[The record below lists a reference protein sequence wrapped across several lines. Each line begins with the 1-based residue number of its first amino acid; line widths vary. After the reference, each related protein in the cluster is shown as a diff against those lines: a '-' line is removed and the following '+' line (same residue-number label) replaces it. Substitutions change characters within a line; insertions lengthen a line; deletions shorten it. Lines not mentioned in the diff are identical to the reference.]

1 MFAINIYDSLIQVV
15 QKTMKILQAKQ
26 ITYIVIELVKAT
38 FYLLLSCARLLLST
52 QSYQFQRCIAFV
64 EAYHLKWEHD

>member
-15 QKTMKILQAKQ
+15 QKTLKILQAKR

-38 FYLLLSCARLLLST
+38 FYLLLSCA
-52 QSYQFQRCIAFV
+52 
-64 EAYHLKWEHD
+64 